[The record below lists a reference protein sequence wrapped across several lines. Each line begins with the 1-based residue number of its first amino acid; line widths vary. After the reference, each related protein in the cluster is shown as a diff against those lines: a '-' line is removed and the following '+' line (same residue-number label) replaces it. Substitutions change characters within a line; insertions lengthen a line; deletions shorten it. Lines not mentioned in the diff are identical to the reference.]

1 VRRRDCRTPL
11 FALAVAASAV
21 ACAGE
26 PPKRPNVMHPV
37 HVRRAVEIVAHVF
50 KDSNFEPDPGH
61 AILLTSRGATLP
73 LDVVAGG
80 HKFGIAYV
88 TREEAQQLGDALPK
102 YDPESDALV
111 VVEGIERD
119 VGWHALLMYDR
130 AYLSDDL
137 EGEEHSATNI
147 AAEKKIERDA
157 RDFIVK
163 AQHEKW

>member
-1 VRRRDCRTPL
+1 LLLAALSAPL
-11 FALAVAASAV
+11 L

-26 PPKRPNVMHPV
+26 PPRRPNVMHPV
-37 HVRRAVEIVAHVF
+37 HERRAAEILSRVF
-50 KDSNFEPDPGH
+50 KEGNFEPDPGH
-61 AILLTSRGATLP
+61 AIALTSRGAVLS

-80 HKFGIAYV
+80 HKFGVAYV

-102 YDPESDALV
+102 FDPESDALV
-111 VVEGIERD
+111 IVEGIEKD

-137 EGEEHSATNI
+137 EGEGHSVTSI

-157 RDFIVK
+157 RDFMVK